1 MTQVK
6 EKFFQLYFDDTDPN
20 VPIVVYFPNNEVSD
34 DTYTELMSD
43 PHISKTV
50 FEDDE
55 SFVEFVLSDY
65 TYKEILLSS
74 DDVMELYQK
83 HIRIIE
89 CMHEAAKKHYQITRE
104 AIKTKTKKVNRVT
117 DRLTQAQAGTL
128 QVSRQNVKET
138 SNVAYLTECKV

>member
-1 MTQVK
+1 M
-6 EKFFQLYFDDTDPN
+6 
-20 VPIVVYFPNNEVSD
+20 IVYFPNNEVSD
-34 DTYTELMSD
+34 RDTYTQLMND
-43 PHISKTV
+43 PAISKTV

-55 SFVEFVLSDY
+55 SFVDFVLSEY

-74 DDVMELYQK
+74 DEMNELYEK
-83 HIRIIE
+83 HIRNIE
-89 CMHEAAKKHYQITRE
+89 YMYEAAKMQYQVTRE
-104 AIKTKTKKVNRVT
+104 AIKMKTKKVNRAT